1 MTSNASDALSGKITR
16 DTVFPEGDHRAHR
29 NRENMLDNF
38 EKAATLS
45 FLWEGTGRTM
55 GQAAISAILADSAF
69 TCVLPTVL
77 SVDDVREYAAASEM
91 PLTADEH
98 AQVEALWS
106 RNFDHV
112 DRYVMPLK
120 SSV

>member
-1 MTSNASDALSGKITR
+1 
-16 DTVFPEGDHRAHR
+16 
-29 NRENMLDNF
+29 MLDNF
-38 EKAATLS
+38 EKAQTLS
-45 FLWEGTGRTM
+45 FLWEGSGRTI
-55 GQAAISAILADSAF
+55 GQAAIAGILAHPEF
-69 TCVLPTVL
+69 TCVIPTVL
-77 SVDDVREYAAASEM
+77 SVEDLREYAAASEL
-91 PLTADEH
+91 PLSADEH

>member
-1 MTSNASDALSGKITR
+1 VI
-16 DTVFPEGDHRAHR
+16 
-29 NRENMLDNF
+29 
-38 EKAATLS
+38 
-45 FLWEGTGRTM
+45 
-55 GQAAISAILADSAF
+55 
-69 TCVLPTVL
+69 PTVL
-77 SVDDVREYAAASEM
+77 SVEDVREYAAASEL
-91 PLTADEH
+91 PLSADEH

>member
-1 MTSNASDALSGKITR
+1 
-16 DTVFPEGDHRAHR
+16 
-29 NRENMLDNF
+29 
-38 EKAATLS
+38 
-45 FLWEGTGRTM
+45 
-55 GQAAISAILADSAF
+55 
-69 TCVLPTVL
+69 VLPTVL
-77 SVDDVREYAAASEM
+77 SVDDVKEYTAASDL
-91 PLTADEH
+91 PLSADEN

>member
-1 MTSNASDALSGKITR
+1 
-16 DTVFPEGDHRAHR
+16 
-29 NRENMLDNF
+29 MLDNF
-38 EKAATLS
+38 EKAETLS
-45 FLWEGTGRTM
+45 FLWERHRADDRAGRGRGHPGAT
-55 GQAAISAILADSAF
+55 ATF

-77 SVDDVREYAAASEM
+77 SVDDIREYAAASEM
-91 PLTADEH
+91 PLTADEQ